1 MWRFLTLQGFTR
13 LEAGLG
19 GRGVWFHKYFIRS
32 KPELI
37 SRIQRVPVKNSHV
50 NKSTESDLLSS
61 NPKIDYSNYKLPEEK
76 VARVIAASNEMPLP
90 KDGILTKPKVT
101 RPSLPLRKRSPISVE
116 GDDNKPSPTSLGA
129 AGMNNAS
136 VPVGTQQNSLQRLY
150 ASQEP
155 TASMVPLAGHPTASR
170 LPPFILTSY
179 QPAVGATAGYP
190 HYPQGYGPAGAFM
203 NPPSFMPMSPSANPS
218 QMEDLMVAR
227 QLASL
232 GRPPAGA
239 PLPSLSNDNANAVMA
254 RAMAKKYER
263 RRRAV
268 MRAQAHAQV
277 AQVAHARAVTIG
289 MGIPPATENIGGN
302 DTDILAA
309 IKQRQIFLSRLETE
323 LKAKVAARSE

>member
-1 MWRFLTLQGFTR
+1 
-13 LEAGLG
+13 
-19 GRGVWFHKYFIRS
+19 
-32 KPELI
+32 
-37 SRIQRVPVKNSHV
+37 VKNSYV
-50 NKSTESDLLSS
+50 NKSTESLQFKLLSS
-61 NPKIDYSNYKLPEEK
+61 YPKIDYSNYKLPEEK

-90 KDGILTKPKVT
+90 KVGILTKPKVT

-116 GDDNKPSPTSLGA
+116 GDDYKPSPTSLGA

-190 HYPQGYGPAGAFM
+190 HYPKGYRPAGAFM
-203 NPPSFMPMSPSANPS
+203 NPPNFMPMSPLANPS

-289 MGIPPATENIGGN
+289 MGIPPATENIGGS

-309 IKQRQIFLSRLETE
+309 IQQRQRFLSRLETE
-323 LKAKVAARSE
+323 LKAKVAARRE